1 MMPSSVGNPAGG
13 HKERVI
19 TNRRLTLLAART
31 EPHWLSVLGAAGDRQ
46 ALTAQELAHDDIC
59 VDFGVIHG
67 TDHGDVLHEGRGPAS
82 AASDLRAR
90 VRMSRVS
97 TVRQ

>member
-31 EPHWLSVLGAAGDRQ
+31 EPHWLCLAPRVAGTHR
-46 ALTAQELAHDDIC
+46 A
-59 VDFGVIHG
+59 G
-67 TDHGDVLHEGRGPAS
+67 TC
-82 AASDLRAR
+82 
-90 VRMSRVS
+90 SR
-97 TVRQ
+97 

>member
-31 EPHWLSVLGAAGDRQ
+31 EPHWLCLAPRVIGRHSPRRNLLTMTSAWTLGSYTVQ
-46 ALTAQELAHDDIC
+46 TTAMC
-59 VDFGVIHG
+59 FMK
-67 TDHGDVLHEGRGPAS
+67 DVGQLQQPLIFGRGCG
-82 AASDLRAR
+82 
-90 VRMSRVS
+90 
-97 TVRQ
+97 

>member
-31 EPHWLSVLGAAGDRQ
+31 EPHWLCLARRGWR

-67 TDHGDVLHEGRGPAS
+67 TDHGDVLHEGREPAS